1 MHIPDDKKYIK
12 PSLEEILIVNHK
24 LKVDEVS
31 ELLKQS
37 VKQEINKGG
46 QVKLT
51 CYSQSIL
58 SLEHDVLVRLKQHE
72 LEDQK
77 NESQAMNAKN
87 NN

>member
-58 SLEHDVLVRLKQHE
+58 SL
-72 LEDQK
+72 
-77 NESQAMNAKN
+77 
-87 NN
+87 